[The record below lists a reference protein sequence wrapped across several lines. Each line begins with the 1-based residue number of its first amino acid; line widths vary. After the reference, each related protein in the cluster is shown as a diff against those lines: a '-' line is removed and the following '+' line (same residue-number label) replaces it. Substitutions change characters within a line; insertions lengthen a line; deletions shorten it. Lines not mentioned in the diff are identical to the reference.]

1 MRQQQVIGA
10 LLVCLLI
17 AIIAASVVL
26 VPRLVPDNAEQETFT
41 QADSLLAD
49 SLLKQWEA
57 KHPTYQKKTYQ
68 KKTYK
73 KPEPVPLRLHYFD
86 PNTADSLSLLELGL
100 KPWQAKNL
108 LRYRE
113 KGGRY
118 REPADFRKLYGMTD
132 SMYQA
137 LEPWIRI
144 ETIIEEDTVAQ
155 PVVKTW
161 HEKCDTVLELNQAD
175 TFALQYIRGIG
186 PFRAKQIVR
195 YREQLGGFHHVEQLA
210 EIKGMPVD
218 SLKEHFTVDTACVRQ
233 ISVIRATLS
242 QLSRHPYIRYEQAK
256 AIDDLRHRRKIRGEQ
271 DLLKRQIF
279 TEEELEKLRPYLN
292 YEK

>member
-1 MRQQQVIGA
+1 M
-10 LLVCLLI
+10 CLLI
-17 AIIAASVVL
+17 AVIAASVVL
-26 VPRLVPDNAEQETFT
+26 VPRLVPDDAEQETFT

-118 REPADFRKLYGMTD
+118 REPADFRKLYG
-132 SMYQA
+132 SK
-137 LEPWIRI
+137 
-144 ETIIEEDTVAQ
+144 V
-155 PVVKTW
+155 
-161 HEKCDTVLELNQAD
+161 
-175 TFALQYIRGIG
+175 
-186 PFRAKQIVR
+186 
-195 YREQLGGFHHVEQLA
+195 LGGEIIYDGVEQVESNGYTCRNWQLA
-210 EIKGMPVD
+210 V
-218 SLKEHFTVDTACVRQ
+218 L
-233 ISVIRATLS
+233 
-242 QLSRHPYIRYEQAK
+242 
-256 AIDDLRHRRKIRGEQ
+256 
-271 DLLKRQIF
+271 
-279 TEEELEKLRPYLN
+279 
-292 YEK
+292 